1 MRISTKTLASLL
13 IFTAVAAAT
22 PRLGSKERVQAKRNA
37 QFDRILQRHD
47 RKGELRAEILGLHP
61 LEFRDLQKR
70 MSFAEIAHRKG
81 FHSEQAF
88 RTALY
93 GKIKNELHNRGWTTR
108 RIEQYVMARSG
119 RLV

>member
-13 IFTAVAAAT
+13 ILTAVSAAR
-22 PRLGSKERVQAKRNA
+22 PRLGSKEKVQAKRQA

-47 RKGELRAEILGLHP
+47 RKGELRAEVLGMHP
-61 LEFRDLQKR
+61 LELRDIQKR
-70 MSFAEIAHRKG
+70 VSFAEIARRKG
-81 FHSEQAF
+81 FLDERAF

-93 GKIKNELHNRGWTTR
+93 GKLKNELHNRGWTTR
-108 RIEQYVMARSG
+108 RIEQYVIARSG

>member
-13 IFTAVAAAT
+13 ILTAVSAAR
-22 PRLGSKERVQAKRNA
+22 PRLGSKEKIQAKRQA

-47 RKGELRAEILGLHP
+47 RKGELRAEVLGMHP
-61 LEFRDLQKR
+61 LELRGMLKR
-70 MSFAEIAHRKG
+70 MSLAEIAHRKG
-81 FHSEQAF
+81 FSDERAF

-93 GKIKNELHNRGWTTR
+93 GKLKNELHNRGWTSR
-108 RIEQYVMARSG
+108 RIERYVMARSG